1 MHIIALYLK
10 NHCKPFTQCSCQ
22 YSCSVKRNPVTFSF
36 IASILG
42 VYLVLLFTA
51 VRLDRRD
58 AVNGGVIELI
68 DNNDKHAQKYVLEIE
83 TGMRR
88 NAGTTAKVSIALV
101 AMLALIRTWS
111 RVSIT

>member
-1 MHIIALYLK
+1 M
-10 NHCKPFTQCSCQ
+10 
-22 YSCSVKRNPVTFSF
+22 TFSF

-58 AVNGGVIELI
+58 AVNGVVIELI

-88 NAGTTAKVSIALV
+88 NAGTTAKVSNVGTTAK
-101 AMLALIRTWS
+101 
-111 RVSIT
+111 VSSACSNSGSDPNVVSFNYMIV